1 MQKVQ
6 DLPRIESARGIAT
19 LMMSHCAGMLDLV
32 ALPLWVGTLIAH
44 YRFNPQQAGTLP
56 TLFLIGASLSS
67 MYLASRFN
75 RVNAKWTAV
84 IGFAAA
90 ASAFVLCFGQSTM
103 AALAPLHFAGGLA
116 VGAALSSTHGT
127 IGRALNPHRV
137 FAWAGLAIGV
147 FGIAFFGA
155 TPEVLAK
162 FGGATLFIV
171 FAGTM
176 GLAAV
181 MGLFFFPRPSREIAE
196 DSQPSAVRVK
206 PLERAV
212 WFTIAGI
219 ALLAMTQGMTLS
231 FYERIGVARGFGRE
245 LVTLALVIYGIIALF
260 PTPLAGLFEKRIKAT
275 TVISVGPIM
284 QAVCAMIVTH
294 TGSFPLF
301 AASGALMAFT
311 ILFVH
316 TYAFGLL
323 ARLDSTGRAVAAT
336 PAMLMVGAAIAPFLG
351 GTLVEFIG
359 FHAIGYA
366 AIALVVAQ
374 LLFFNLA
381 RRTVAQ
387 RADTRTGFSGSV
399 VELSAPFGEGREKA
413 WSDEGQRSL

>member
-6 DLPRIESARGIAT
+6 DLPRIESARGMVT
-19 LMMSHCAGMLDLV
+19 LMVSHCAGMLDLV
-32 ALPLWVGTLIAH
+32 ALPLWVGTLVAH

-67 MYLASRFN
+67 MFFAAHFN

-90 ASAFVLCFGQSTM
+90 ALAFALCFGQSTM

-137 FAWAGLAIGV
+137 FAWAGLAIGI
-147 FGIAFFGA
+147 FGIVFFGA
-155 TPEVLAK
+155 TPEVLTK

-181 MGLFFFPRPSREIAE
+181 MGLLFFPRPSREIAE
-196 DSQPSAVRVK
+196 DRHRSSVRVQ
-206 PLERAV
+206 PLSWAV
-212 WFTIAGI
+212 WYSIVGI
-219 ALLAMTQGMTLS
+219 ALLAMTQAMTLS
-231 FYERIGVARGFGRE
+231 FYERIGMARGFGRE
-245 LVTLALVIYGIIALF
+245 MVTLALVIYGIVALV
-260 PTPLAGLFEKRIKAT
+260 PAPLAGLLEKRIKAT
-275 TVISVGPIM
+275 TVISIGPIM

-294 TGSFPLF
+294 TWSYPMF

-311 ILFVH
+311 ILFTH

-323 ARLDSTGRAVAAT
+323 ARLDATGRAVAAT
-336 PAMLMVGAAIAPFLG
+336 PAMLMVGAAIAPFLA
-351 GTLVEFIG
+351 GTLVKFIG
-359 FHAIGYA
+359 FNAIGYA
-366 AIALVVAQ
+366 AIALVAIQLLLFNLTRRAVAQ
-374 LLFFNLA
+374 
-381 RRTVAQ
+381 TGDI
-387 RADTRTGFSGSV
+387 RAGLMKSV
-399 VELSAPFGEGREKA
+399 DELSAPAGDCREEVWPEEGR
-413 WSDEGQRSL
+413 RSR

>member
-67 MYLASRFN
+67 MFLASRFN

-84 IGFAAA
+84 IGFASAA
-90 ASAFVLCFGQSTM
+90 LAFALCFGQSTM
-103 AALAPLHFAGGLA
+103 TTLAPLHFAGGLA

-127 IGRALNPHRV
+127 IGRALNPHQV

-147 FGIAFFGA
+147 FGIAFFGG
-155 TPEVLAK
+155 TPEVLAR

-176 GLAAV
+176 GLASL
-181 MGLFFFPRPSREIAE
+181 MGLFFFPCPSRQIAE
-196 DSQPSAVRVK
+196 DRQQSSVRAQP
-206 PLERAV
+206 LDRAV

-231 FYERIGVARGFGRE
+231 FYERIGMARGFGRE
-245 LVTLALVIYGIIALF
+245 LVTLALVIYGIVALL
-260 PTPLAGLFEKRIKAT
+260 PTPLASLLEKRIKAT
-275 TVISVGPIM
+275 TVISIGPIM
-284 QAVCAMIVTH
+284 QAVCSMIVTH
-294 TGSFPLF
+294 TWSYPMF

-351 GTLVEFIG
+351 GTLVKFIG
-359 FHAIGYA
+359 FNAIGYA
-366 AIALVVAQ
+366 AIALVAAQ
-374 LLFFNLA
+374 LLFFNLT
-381 RRTVAQ
+381 RWTVAQ
-387 RADTRTGFSGSV
+387 TEDTSAGYSANV
-399 VELSAPFGEGREKA
+399 VELSAPFGEGREEV
-413 WSDEGQRSL
+413 WPDEGRRSR